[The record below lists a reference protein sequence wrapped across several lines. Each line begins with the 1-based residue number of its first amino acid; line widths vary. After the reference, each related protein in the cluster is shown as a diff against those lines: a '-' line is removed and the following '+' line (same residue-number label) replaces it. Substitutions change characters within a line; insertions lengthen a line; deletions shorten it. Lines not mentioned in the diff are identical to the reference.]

1 MPAPAARPSSPIQS
15 APTAA
20 AASSRVYTPASVI
33 SAAPMVPVTPANTA
47 ARGPSAEPPA
57 IGAEAPTAP
66 GMLPTAS
73 TRSTVPALLH
83 QAVRA
88 SVEPTNEAGV
98 FRLKLLAANE
108 MASLSGHEA
117 LVVLLDPSASLLR
130 E

>member
-1 MPAPAARPSSPIQS
+1 
-15 APTAA
+15 
-20 AASSRVYTPASVI
+20 
-33 SAAPMVPVTPANTA
+33 MVPVTPANTA
-47 ARGPSAEPPA
+47 ARAPSAEPPA
-57 IGAEAPTAP
+57 IGPEAPTAP
-66 GMLPTAS
+66 GMIPTAT

-88 SVEPTNEAGV
+88 SVEATNEAGV

-117 LVVLLDPSASLLR
+117 LVVLLDPTASLLR